1 MNTRA
6 LCWINQEIKP
16 AAEATV
22 SVFDH
27 GLLYGDGIFEGLRFY
42 HGRTFMLEAHLQRL
56 ESSARAIGLE
66 LPYSLQQISV
76 AIEHLIEAYPGDTGY
91 LRLVVT
97 RGEGSLGID
106 PRKCARPVLF
116 IIADELSVM
125 DVDDNSQGIRLHI
138 AQTRR
143 LPAQCLDPQI
153 KSLNYLNN
161 ILARIEANQAG
172 MDEALMLNLD
182 GYVSEGSVDNIF
194 IITGGVLKTP
204 PLGDGLLAG
213 VTRAVIIEVAGR
225 AGIPCEE
232 TSLTPQDLAQAE
244 ECFLTGTGAELIPVK
259 QIGEQLLES
268 PDVALTPLLVQ
279 GFRERIDEYCRRD
292 RQSTQSSR
300 DADSVSA
307 TAS

>member
-1 MNTRA
+1 MTYNIMNSNA
-6 LCWINQEIKP
+6 LCWINQVIKP
-16 AAEATV
+16 AAEAAI

-42 HGRTFMLEAHLQRL
+42 HGKTFMLEAHLQRL
-56 ESSARAIGLE
+56 ELSAQAISLE
-66 LPYSLQQISV
+66 LPYSLRQIAV
-76 AIEHLIEAYPGDTGY
+76 AIEQLIEQYPGDAGY

-97 RGEGSLGID
+97 RGEGPLGID
-106 PRKCARPVLF
+106 PRKCAEPGLF

-125 DVDDNSQGIRLHI
+125 DISDTSQGIKLHV

-143 LPAQCLDPQI
+143 LPAECLDPKI

-182 GYVSEGSVDNIF
+182 GFVSEGSVDNIF
-194 IITGGVLKTP
+194 IITNGILKTP

-213 VTRAVIIEVAGR
+213 VTRAVIIDVAR
-225 AGIPCEE
+225 QAGIPCEE
-232 TSLTPQDLAQAE
+232 TSLTLQDLARAQ

-259 QIGEQLLES
+259 QIGQQLLEA
-268 PDVALTPLLVQ
+268 PDIALTPVLMQ
-279 GFRERIDEYCRRD
+279 GFREKIDEHCC
-292 RQSTQSSR
+292 
-300 DADSVSA
+300 
-307 TAS
+307 